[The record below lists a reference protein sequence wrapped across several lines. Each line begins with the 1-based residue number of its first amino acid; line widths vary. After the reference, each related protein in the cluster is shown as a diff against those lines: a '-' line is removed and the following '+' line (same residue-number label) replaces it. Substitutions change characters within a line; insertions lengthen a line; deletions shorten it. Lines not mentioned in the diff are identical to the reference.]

1 MPQTITQLLRRLFSI
16 YLLISVL
23 QYPAAAQLNAAN
35 LSSYGE
41 KEGLPGA
48 RVNAI
53 LPDQLGYIWTG
64 TINGLARFDGYEFK
78 RFYFNPNDT
87 ATIHGLTVAAILQ
100 EKKGNIWVSTSPSYL
115 NEYDPV
121 SRSFRVHDFSK
132 LIRHE
137 ANVEM
142 NIVAMCQ
149 DDKGR
154 LYFGA
159 DTYYG
164 DRIEPALLYKD
175 PGDSVLKV
183 FACPDSLMLQNIYRI
198 IRNNKNEIWIYC
210 ASGFFYI
217 DANRSL
223 KRYSKLDAAFFN
235 SDDPPN
241 GIAFDQQG
249 HLWVVSN
256 KLRLFEADLA
266 GNRVNQWSFSEL
278 VQHKIDYGFGNSLLF
293 SPDGKLWLG
302 TRSGLYQFDPATKQ
316 LSSFSGPGGAAVQST
331 ILDMTY
337 DSFGNLWIGTL
348 SNGLIKYESKPQLTR
363 YFFDP
368 SNQKSIAAGWASNIT
383 EASDGKIWIG
393 TGGSSTNS
401 GITILDVNKG
411 VLQSIPYPQISNRLN
426 GMSSL
431 WEHAPGEMY
440 FGVYNGLYSF
450 SEKNHQIRPVHLPGT
465 TNRPILNHL
474 MDSHGIEWLAT
485 FAGLYRRTAGD
496 TSFQLMDIGAMAG
509 NNASSN
515 EITRVVESK
524 KHGLWI
530 LTNNGLFLYSYSTG
544 KISRHGADYR
554 KGDRFITQDVNSL
567 YEDPAGTVWVG
578 TWQGGLSRYS
588 VESGRIKTYTRDNGL
603 PSMSIQGILPD
614 EPRGTLWLST
624 FEGLSRMD
632 LKSEQFTNFTLA
644 DGIQSQ
650 LYADG
655 ACIKTKTGYMIF
667 GGSNG
672 INVFN
677 PAEVN
682 YQTIPPKVFLTEL
695 KIFNKPVL
703 PGLHSILRKPIYQTD
718 SIVLPYNQ
726 NNVSLEF
733 LALHFSNPSK
743 NQYAYKLEQYDNDW
757 RDVGNQRMAYYPNL
771 PPGHYLFRVKASND
785 KGVWNEMGATLE
797 IIVMPPW
804 WRTTLAYF
812 VYGFLLVALAFGLDR
827 YFRYRLLEKE
837 REKNRIRQLEQAKA
851 IQKAYRDLAE
861 THESLKNTQ
870 QQLIHAEKM
879 ASLGELT
886 AGIAHEIQN
895 PLNFVNNFAEV
906 NQELIN
912 ELKIEIGNGNF
923 DEVQLLAN
931 DISANEEKII
941 FHGKRADGIVKSMLQ
956 HSRSSSG
963 KKELMDIN
971 VLIEEYLNLAFHG
984 MRARDKSFNVSIEKH
999 LAAEAGKVMLIPQ
1012 EIGRVL
1018 LNLFNNAFY
1027 SVTAKSREAISGY
1040 QPAISVSSL
1049 RENGLVKVVVADN
1062 GLGMSESVR
1071 QKIFQPFFTTKPTGQ
1086 GTGLGLSLCYD
1097 MIKAHQGEIEV
1108 ESEEGKGATFSFC
1121 LPAS

>member
-1 MPQTITQLLRRLFSI
+1 MPQPNTSLHRRLFPI
-16 YLLISVL
+16 LLLFCVL
-23 QYPAAAQLNAAN
+23 RQPALAQLNAAN
-35 LSSYGE
+35 LSIYSE
-41 KEGLPGA
+41 KEGLPGV
-48 RVNAI
+48 RVNA
-53 LPDQLGYIWTG
+53 LLSDQLGYIWTG

-121 SRSFRVHDFSK
+121 TRSFRVHDFSK

-149 DDKGR
+149 DDNGR

-164 DRIEPALLYKD
+164 DRIAHALLYKD

-183 FACPDSLMLQNIYRI
+183 FTEPDSLTIQNVYRI
-198 IRNNKNEIWIYC
+198 IRNDKNEIWVYC
-210 ASGFFYI
+210 ASGFYVI
-217 DANRSL
+217 DGKRTL
-223 KRYSKLDAAFFN
+223 KRYAALDYLFNNSKD
-235 SDDPPN
+235 SPN
-241 GIAFDQQG
+241 DIAFDKQG
-249 HLWVVSN
+249 NFWIISN
-256 KLRLFEADLA
+256 GARLFKLDVT
-266 GNRVNQWSFSEL
+266 GNRLSQWDFSAFVL
-278 VQHKIDYGFGNSLLF
+278 HKLDYGFGNSLLF
-293 SPDGKLWLG
+293 APDGKLWLG
-302 TRSGLYQFDPATKQ
+302 TRNGLYQFDPVTQK
-316 LSSFSGPGGAAVQST
+316 LISFMGPGAAAVQST
-331 ILDMTY
+331 ILQMTY
-337 DSFGNLWIGTL
+337 DTFGNLWIGTL
-348 SNGLIKYESKPQLTR
+348 GNGLIKYESKPQLTR
-363 YFFDP
+363 YTFDQYDR
-368 SNQKSIAAGWASNIT
+368 SSITAGWASNIMQ
-383 EASDGKIWIG
+383 ASDGKIWIG
-393 TGGSSTNS
+393 TSGSSTNS
-401 GITILDVNKG
+401 GITILDVKKG
-411 VLQSIPYPQISNRLN
+411 VLQSIPYPSISSRLN
-426 GMSSL
+426 GMTAI
-431 WEHAPGEMY
+431 WEHLPGEMY
-440 FGVYNGLYSF
+440 IGVYNGLYSF
-450 SEKNHQIRPVHLPGT
+450 SEKNHQIRPVNLPGIS
-465 TNRPILNHL
+465 NRPIQCHL
-474 MDSHGIEWLAT
+474 VDSRGIEWLAT
-485 FAGLYRRTAGD
+485 YSGLFYRKDND
-496 TSFQLMDIGAMAG
+496 TGFRMIDIGAMAG

-515 EITRVVESK
+515 EITRVIESK

-530 LTNNGLFLYSYSTG
+530 LSNNGLFLYSYQTG
-544 KISRHGADYR
+544 QVTRHGADHR
-554 KGDRFITQDVNSL
+554 NGDSFITQDVNSL
-567 YEDPAGTVWVG
+567 YEDPEGIVWVG
-578 TWQGGLSRYS
+578 TWQGGLSRYN
-588 VESGRIKTYTRDNGL
+588 VESGKIKTYTRDNGL

-632 LKSEQFTNFTLA
+632 IRSEQFTNFTLA

-650 LYADG
+650 LFADG
-655 ACIKTKTGYMIF
+655 ACIKTKEGYLIF

-677 PAEVN
+677 PAGVN

-695 KIFNKPVL
+695 KIFNKL
-703 PGLHSILRKPIYQTD
+703 ILSGIHSLLKKPIDQTD
-718 SIVLPYNQ
+718 SISLPYNQ

-733 LALHFSNPSK
+733 LALHYSNPAK
-743 NQYAYKLEQYDNDW
+743 NQYAYKLENYDNDW

-771 PPGHYLFRVKASND
+771 PPGHYVFRVKAAND
-785 KGVWNEMGATLE
+785 KGVWNETGAQLKITVL
-797 IIVMPPW
+797 PPW
-804 WRTTLAYF
+804 WRTTIAYF
-812 VYGFLLVALAFGLDR
+812 VYGFMLVLLVIALDR
-827 YFRYRLLEKE
+827 YFRYRLVEKE
-837 REKNRIRQLEQAKA
+837 REKNRVRELEQAKA
-851 IQKAYRDLAE
+851 IQQAYRDLAE
-861 THESLKNTQ
+861 AHESLKNTQ

-906 NQELIN
+906 NQELISD
-912 ELKIEIGNGNF
+912 LKAEIRNGNF
-923 DEVQLLAN
+923 EEVGLLAN
-931 DISANEEKII
+931 DISTNEEKII

-963 KKELMDIN
+963 KKELTDIN
-971 VLIEEYLNLAFHG
+971 SLVQEYLNLAFHG
-984 MRARDKSFNVSIEKH
+984 MRARDKSFNVTIEKE
-999 LAAEAGKVMLIPQ
+999 LDNQAGQLTIVPQ

-1027 SVTAKSREAISGY
+1027 SVTARSREGQAGY
-1040 QPAISVSSL
+1040 QPVITVSTK
-1049 RENGLVKVVVADN
+1049 REKGLVKVVVADN

-1108 ESEEGKGATFSFC
+1108 ESEEGKGAKFSFS
-1121 LPAS
+1121 LPA